1 MKQKLLNIFKE
12 LTIVLAVV
20 LLILMTYLVILFSNE
35 EMRVIAQTNT
45 LGNFF
50 IKDDGGVEKIL
61 QSIERQQD
69 EKKVIIYR

>member
-1 MKQKLLNIFKE
+1 M
-12 LTIVLAVV
+12 LAVA
-20 LLILMTYLVILFSNE
+20 LLVLMTYLVILFSNE
-35 EMRVIAQTNT
+35 EMRVIAQTNK

-50 IKDDGGVEKIL
+50 IKDDAGIEKIL